1 LKRVTVMGCGYRTQR
16 TDVQGGRGG
25 DEVWLVISC
34 FGISAEGRGWGWQE
48 EGAVSEL
55 GRVSIVM

>member
-1 LKRVTVMGCGYRTQR
+1 MGCGYRTQR